1 MLIVVIFACRSVVCT
16 DERYVV
22 DMMQLFEIQ

>member
-1 MLIVVIFACRSVVCT
+1 MLIVVIFACQSVVCP
-16 DERYVV
+16 EEWYVV